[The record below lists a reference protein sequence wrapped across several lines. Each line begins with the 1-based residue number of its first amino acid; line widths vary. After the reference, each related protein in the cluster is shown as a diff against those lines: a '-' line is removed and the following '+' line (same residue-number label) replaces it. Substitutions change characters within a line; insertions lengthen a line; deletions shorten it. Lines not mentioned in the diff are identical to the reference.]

1 MICYFFAAIKVTIAP
16 EVTPK
21 ALTVG
26 KAAYKNL
33 VIVTYKAGSV
43 RQATKEGC

>member
-26 KAAYKNL
+26 YRPATNDGINL
-33 VIVTYKAGSV
+33 LDRCII
-43 RQATKEGC
+43 